1 MPAMSSR
8 RAALPAF
15 AAALGL
21 LLTGCGGSSPSAA
34 GPAGPAGSAG
44 SAGSAG
50 PAGSASPSS
59 SASTRHGLLTGDFC
73 ADLNNLGKVA
83 GLTAK
88 QARRIKHDRKAAA
101 SYLSK
106 AARDFTALGKEGGP
120 QTTRFMTVLA
130 GQYQSLAAAT
140 LRGAPLAKL
149 ESKEPGLTS
158 SGASGAAFRGLA
170 TYVQKHCH

>member
-1 MPAMSSR
+1 MPAMSPR
-8 RAALPAF
+8 RAALPAL

-21 LLTGCGGSSPSAA
+21 LLTGCGGGSSPSAA
-34 GPAGPAGSAG
+34 GPSGPSASSRPAS
-44 SAGSAG
+44 SAR
-50 PAGSASPSS
+50 PSASPSA

-83 GLTAK
+83 GLTAR

-120 QTTRFMTVLA
+120 QTARFMTVLA

-140 LRGAPLAKL
+140 LRGAPLARL

-158 SGASGAAFRGLA
+158 PGASGAAFRGLA